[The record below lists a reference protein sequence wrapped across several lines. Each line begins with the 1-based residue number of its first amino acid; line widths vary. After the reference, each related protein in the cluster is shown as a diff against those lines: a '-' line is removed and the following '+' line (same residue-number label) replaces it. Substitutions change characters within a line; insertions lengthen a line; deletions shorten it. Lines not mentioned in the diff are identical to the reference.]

1 MTTRSG
7 RQYTLPSTVVIP
19 ITPINSITPVSPPK
33 WSHKELFGPL
43 DLANTQGGLH
53 DLPKRVDSW
62 IPRFSGEEGSYGN
75 SHWTKFCE
83 GFEFHQSGQEHPDTF
98 MRLFCCRPNTHLGYR
113 GRNLQSTW
121 CVLGGK
127 SRVKVLSP
135 DPQLLR
141 LGQLLAK
148 PRGVVPIKRI

>member
-1 MTTRSG
+1 MTRSG
-7 RQYTLPSTVVIP
+7 RQYTLSSTVVTP
-19 ITPINSITPVSPPK
+19 ITPVNPPK

-53 DLPKRVDSW
+53 DLPKKVDSW

-98 MRLFCCRPNTHLGYR
+98 MRLFASSLTGTARKWINTQPSGSFKTPEDLER
-113 GRNLQSTW
+113 AFKRQ
-121 CVLGGK
+121 
-127 SRVKVLSP
+127 
-135 DPQLLR
+135 
-141 LGQLLAK
+141 
-148 PRGVVPIKRI
+148 VV

>member
-1 MTTRSG
+1 VLYVHELKKSLLSVLTMEDKGHDQTFKDG
-7 RQYTLPSTVVIP
+7 RVLIRPKGSSLDSAQILGNREGNVYKLKAQPTCALVHDNDDLCKLWHKRMGHLQHRALPTLRE
-19 ITPINSITPVSPPK
+19 N
-33 WSHKELFGPL
+33 
-43 DLANTQGGLH
+43 A
-53 DLPKRVDSW
+53 
-62 IPRFSGEEGSYGN
+62 
-75 SHWTKFCE
+75 
-83 GFEFHQSGQEHPDTF
+83 
-98 MRLFCCRPNTHLGYR
+98 CCRPNTHLGYR

>member
-19 ITPINSITPVSPPK
+19 ITPANPITTVSPPK
-33 WSHKELFGPL
+33 WSHKELFGSL

-53 DLPKRVDSW
+53 DLPKKVDSW

-83 GFEFHQSGQEHPDTF
+83 GFEFHQSGQEHPDIF
-98 MRLFCCRPNTHLGYR
+98 MRLFASSLIGTARKWINTQPSGSFKTPEDLE
-113 GRNLQSTW
+113 
-121 CVLGGK
+121 
-127 SRVKVLSP
+127 
-135 DPQLLR
+135 
-141 LGQLLAK
+141 
-148 PRGVVPIKRI
+148 